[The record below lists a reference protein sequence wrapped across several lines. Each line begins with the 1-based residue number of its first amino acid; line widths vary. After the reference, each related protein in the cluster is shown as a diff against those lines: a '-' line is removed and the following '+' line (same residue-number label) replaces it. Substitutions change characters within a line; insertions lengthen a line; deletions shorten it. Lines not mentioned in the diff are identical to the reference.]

1 MTPLKDL
8 QYALRGIRR
17 NPAPSLAVIL
27 TLALGIGPV
36 TAVFS
41 TVYGVLLRPL
51 PYREADHLVRLRQP
65 ATDGG
70 APLSFSVPELAD
82 YRDRAPSMDGVV
94 EYHTLW
100 FNLIDNAEPER
111 VQTGVVSWNYF
122 NVLGVRP
129 LHGRTFFAEDDE
141 VGAPRVLVLSHE
153 YWIRRFGG
161 DRAAIGQ
168 VVEMNQQPH
177 QIVGVLPRI
186 PRYPNSNDD
195 VYMPGSACPFR
206 TPAWLTNRQARAL
219 TVFGRVRQ
227 DANVAQAERDLA
239 AVARSL
245 RDDYPASFPANRQFG
260 LTATPL
266 IEELTSDAE
275 TTLLILFAT
284 AAFVLLIVCANVA
297 NLTLAR
303 VLSRERD
310 LAVMAALGAGR
321 GAIARQML
329 TESTLLALFGGGLGL
344 ALAFAASRPLAD
356 FAARFSPRVGDIAMD
371 GPVLVFAL
379 AASVAT
385 GLLVGAVPALRR
397 RHQLGQALREGQKGS
412 RGGIRTRSALVVGQV
427 ALSFVLLIGAGL
439 TLRSLARLESVP
451 SGFDPARV
459 LTMRIDLDFSRYTQV
474 GRARAGLTGPGPA
487 PIDFWNRLLDAL
499 SFDPAVQSAGLAS
512 NVPLGGGL
520 PQFQFNIRGREADA
534 AANLRWNIV
543 SDGYLSAAGVGLL
556 TGRDLAPSDR
566 PNAPPVALVSQM
578 LAQQYWRGES
588 PIGSFISPGGQ
599 NFFEVVG
606 VVEDVRQN
614 GLDAPPNPQAYVSVR
629 QFGGLRSTLLVRT
642 PGDPTASVPAVRE
655 VVRRVDP
662 NQPVALVQTLA
673 QVRSDS
679 VAAERLTALLLGL
692 LAVLALAISAA
703 GIAGVMAYAVT
714 QRTREI
720 GIRLALGATPGEV
733 RWMVL
738 RQALWLIAGGIL
750 IGSAGAAS
758 VSRLMSGLLYDVS
771 PFDPFTYA
779 TVGLVLATVGALA
792 VSAPAARSSSVD
804 PLKALRAE

>member
-1 MTPLKDL
+1 M
-8 QYALRGIRR
+8 
-17 NPAPSLAVIL
+17 IL

-161 DRAAIGQ
+161 D
-168 VVEMNQQPH
+168 
-177 QIVGVLPRI
+177 
-186 PRYPNSNDD
+186 
-195 VYMPGSACPFR
+195 
-206 TPAWLTNRQARAL
+206 
-219 TVFGRVRQ
+219 
-227 DANVAQAERDLA
+227 
-239 AVARSL
+239 
-245 RDDYPASFPANRQFG
+245 
-260 LTATPL
+260 
-266 IEELTSDAE
+266 
-275 TTLLILFAT
+275 
-284 AAFVLLIVCANVA
+284 
-297 NLTLAR
+297 
-303 VLSRERD
+303 
-310 LAVMAALGAGR
+310 
-321 GAIARQML
+321 
-329 TESTLLALFGGGLGL
+329 L

-439 TLRSLARLESVP
+439 TLRSLERLESVQ

-487 PIDFWNRLLDAL
+487 PIDFWNRLLDEL

-629 QFGGLRSTLLVRT
+629 QFGGL
-642 PGDPTASVPAVRE
+642 
-655 VVRRVDP
+655 
-662 NQPVALVQTLA
+662 
-673 QVRSDS
+673 
-679 VAAERLTALLLGL
+679 
-692 LAVLALAISAA
+692 
-703 GIAGVMAYAVT
+703 
-714 QRTREI
+714 
-720 GIRLALGATPGEV
+720 
-733 RWMVL
+733 
-738 RQALWLIAGGIL
+738 
-750 IGSAGAAS
+750 
-758 VSRLMSGLLYDVS
+758 
-771 PFDPFTYA
+771 
-779 TVGLVLATVGALA
+779 
-792 VSAPAARSSSVD
+792 
-804 PLKALRAE
+804 